1 VPERVLVT
9 GGAGFV
15 GSAVVRALLDRGY
28 EVDVVDA
35 FFKGRRENL
44 PDAPGV
50 ALFEGDL
57 VDANL
62 IKQVVAR
69 KPIAVLHLA
78 AHHFIP
84 YCIAHP
90 SETIRSNVLGTQ
102 TLLEGLSPLEERVK
116 IVFASTAAVYAP
128 SDQPHS
134 EDDAVRPIDI
144 YGVSKQLGEQLI
156 EFHSRQHG
164 APYACARLFNVIGP
178 RETNP
183 HLVPDIIDQLENDRL
198 QLGNLL
204 PKRDY
209 IFVDDVA
216 SGLVRL
222 MDEDA
227 PSGAYNIGSG
237 EAYSASDVV
246 DSIGRALGRALQ
258 VDSVPERQRAGD
270 RPVLRSDCSKLQ
282 RLGWAPRYGL
292 DEALAA
298 TLRSYGY

>member
-1 VPERVLVT
+1 
-9 GGAGFV
+9 
-15 GSAVVRALLDRGY
+15 
-28 EVDVVDA
+28 
-35 FFKGRRENL
+35 
-44 PDAPGV
+44 
-50 ALFEGDL
+50 
-57 VDANL
+57 
-62 IKQVVAR
+62 
-69 KPIAVLHLA
+69 
-78 AHHFIP
+78 
-84 YCIAHP
+84 
-90 SETIRSNVLGTQ
+90 
-102 TLLEGLSPLEERVK
+102 
-116 IVFASTAAVYAP
+116 
-128 SDQPHS
+128 
-134 EDDAVRPIDI
+134 
-144 YGVSKQLGEQLI
+144 
-156 EFHSRQHG
+156 
-164 APYACARLFNVIGP
+164 
-178 RETNP
+178 
-183 HLVPDIIDQLENDRL
+183 VPDIIDQLENDRL

-258 VDSVPERQRAGD
+258 VDSVPERQRVGD